1 MGDLTLMAAAAS
13 PFDSIREV
21 RADGSE
27 YWSARRLQAL
37 MAYAAWRNFQPVIAR
52 AIQTASNTGMAVD
65 REFVLV
71 APVAG
76 SRNRSNGGKF
86 AAGDREDYELSRQAA
101 YLVAM
106 NGDPNKPEVAAAQVY
121 FAARTREAEVIEQRQ
136 AELPAWASALHALV
150 DQQAALEVEQRRQA
164 AELSSVTAKVSAIE
178 GAHDE
183 FTALAYAKLNDF
195 PTGRPYLARV
205 GAAASRL
212 MRDRGQSPHKR
223 QDATFGT
230 INVYPLGVLEE
241 AFAAT
246 PEYGEAS

>member
-1 MGDLTLMAAAAS
+1 MGDLTLMGDS
-13 PFDSIREV
+13 PFDRVREV
-21 RADGSE
+21 RADGTE
-27 YWSARRLQAL
+27 FWSARRMQSL
-37 MAYAAWRNFQPVIAR
+37 MAYSRWDNFQPVLAR
-52 AIQTASNTGMAVD
+52 AMQTASNTGMDVAS
-65 REFVLV
+65 EFRQVEPSLGSQER
-71 APVAG
+71 ANNGRFKAG
-76 SRNRSNGGKF
+76 
-86 AAGDREDYELSRQAA
+86 AREDFELTRQAA

-106 NGDPNKPEVAAAQVY
+106 NGDPNKPEVAAAQIY
-121 FAARTREAEVIEQRQ
+121 FAARTRQAEVVEQRR
-136 AELPAWASALHALV
+136 AELPGWATALHALV
-150 DQQAALEVEQRRQA
+150 DQQAAMEVEQRRQA
-164 AELSSVTAKVSAIE
+164 AELSAVTAKVSAIE

-212 MRDRGQSPHKR
+212 MRERGQQPHKR